1 MVILRKMTMA
11 RFYAAWRFPR
21 RFANFLIVS
30 AQASWRRM
38 R

>member
-1 MVILRKMTMA
+1 MVILRKMLMA

-21 RFANFLIVS
+21 RFANFFTAS
-30 AQASWRRM
+30 TQASWRRM